1 MTTVEPLQILL
12 VEDDPGDVELTRES
26 LSDSKLAINIS
37 VAGDGVE
44 AMAFL
49 RKEGEYSTAVT
60 PDLILLDLNMPRKD
74 GREVLAEIKADDS
87 LKMIPVVIL
96 TTSSAETDIVKSYDL
111 GANCYVT
118 KPVGFDQFTK
128 VVDAIEG
135 FWFTVVKLPT
145 KGQDGTKQ
153 N

>member
-49 RKEGEYSTAVT
+49 RKEGEYSSAVT

-118 KPVGFDQFTK
+118 KPVGFDQFAK
-128 VVDAIEG
+128 VVDAIED

-145 KGQDGTKQ
+145 KGQNGT
-153 N
+153 

>member
-49 RKEGEYSTAVT
+49 RKEGEYSSAVT

>member
-118 KPVGFDQFTK
+118 KPVGFDQFAK
-128 VVDAIEG
+128 VVEAIEG

-145 KGQDGTKQ
+145 KGQDGT
-153 N
+153 